1 MSKAIKLCVL
11 GGSALATPMLFESMG
26 RQHAQ
31 GSYQICLHG
40 RDSGRLATV
49 KNVSEY
55 IAHQYPDLDLTITA
69 TLDSTEAIEGAA
81 FILNQIREGGLKAR
95 LFDETFPRKYGIPGE
110 ETVGP
115 GGFSNTLRGIPVV
128 LDFCKTIEKCAPDA
142 IMLNLMNPSS
152 LIQYAVSRYTS
163 VKIVGTCDTPVSTCR
178 MAANALGLP
187 LETAQVSWFGM
198 HHFGWLF
205 DLAVDGQSRLDAVFG
220 QLERMPNLGV
230 DPEIVAA
237 MRAIPAPYLKYYFHP
252 DRMLAMTEGRK
263 PRAAQLIEVFAQ
275 LENSMDHWSD
285 GQPLDFLQ
293 QRGAGWYDKIV
304 VPTLLALA
312 EQRESDLILSLS
324 NQESVSWLPKSAV
337 IETPVA
343 ISGGKIG
350 QPRIPAHIPEDIKG
364 MIMRNCAYEM
374 LAVEAIVEKDRS
386 KALRALQ
393 SNLLVKDFN
402 QVRGIMGEVWPEETR
417 PGFKVI
423 TTEKPASEESSRQ
436 GKLRFAVPTLQYG
449 ENTIESMPLREKRYA
464 VITMEI
470 PWVNIRQRFPRDPEV
485 VVYVDELDWYALE
498 AIERSLPEIDLVV
511 GVGGGMATDGAKFVG
526 WKRRIPVDVVPTITS
541 VDASVTKSI
550 AARSGGHVT
559 YIGYIVPRDVYI
571 DYQVIRGA
579 PKRLNRSGVG
589 DILCSHVALFDWKL
603 SHDHTGEEY
612 DPTAVDQMKAW
623 LEKIETQAADIEAM
637 NDDGVRLIMNAFE
650 DISIICRKFGSSRPQ
665 EASDHTFAYNAEFQT
680 GKKFLHGELVALGAF
695 VLATLQNNDPE
706 YLRET
711 YRKTGILWQPKDIGL
726 TRKEFFTV
734 LETLNWYQK
743 NFGRRYSILD
753 ELKITSS
760 FIEDVAKQLIFD

>member
-1 MSKAIKLCVL
+1 MNKIIKLCVL

-26 RQHAQ
+26 RQNAR

-40 RDSGRLATV
+40 RDSQRLAMV
-49 KNVSEY
+49 KKISEK
-55 IAHQYPDLDLTITA
+55 IICQFPDLDLSVAA
-69 TLDSTEAIEGAA
+69 TLDMREAIEGAA
-81 FILNQIREGGLKAR
+81 FILNQIRVGGLKAR

-115 GGFSNTLRGIPVV
+115 GGFSNALRGIPVV
-128 LDFCKTIEKCAPDA
+128 LDYCKTIEKYAPQA
-142 IMLNLMNPSS
+142 VMLNLMNPSS
-152 LIQYAVSRYTS
+152 LIQYAVSRYTA
-163 VKIVGTCDTPVSTCR
+163 VKVVGTCDTPVSTCR
-178 MAANALGLP
+178 MVSNALGLP
-187 LETAQVSWFGM
+187 KDTSQVSWFGM

-205 DLAVDGQSRLDAVFG
+205 DLAVDGRSCLDAVFG
-220 QLERMPNLGV
+220 QLGRMANLGV
-230 DPEIVAA
+230 DPEIVTAL
-237 MRAIPAPYLKYYFHP
+237 RAIPAPYLKYYFHP

-275 LENSMDHWSD
+275 LEDALKGWSE

-304 VPTLLALA
+304 VPALLALA
-312 EQRESDLILSLS
+312 EQRESELILSVD
-324 NQESVSWLPKSAV
+324 NDDSVDWLPKAAV
-337 IETPVA
+337 IEAPAA

-350 QPRIPAHIPEDIKG
+350 RPRIPASIPEDIKG

-374 LAVEAIVEKDRS
+374 LAVEAIVEHDRG

-402 QVRGIMGEVWPEETR
+402 QVRGIMGEVWPEEAQ
-417 PGFKVI
+417 PGFQMIVSQ
-423 TTEKPASEESSRQ
+423 KPVKHESSGE
-436 GKLRFAVPTLQYG
+436 GKLGFAVPTLHYS
-449 ENTIESMPLREKRYA
+449 EEAIESMPLREKRYA

-470 PWVNIRQRFPRDPEV
+470 PWVNIRQRFPRAPEA

-498 AIERSLPEIDLVV
+498 AIERSLPEIDLVI
-511 GVGGGMATDGAKFVG
+511 GVGGGMATDGAKFVA

-559 YIGYIVPRDVYI
+559 YIGYVVPRDVYV
-571 DYQVIRGA
+571 DFQVIRGA

-612 DPTAVDQMKAW
+612 DPTAVDEMKAW
-623 LEKIETQAADIEAM
+623 LKRIESQAADIEAM
-637 NDDGVRLIMNAFE
+637 NDNGIRLIMHAFE

-680 GKKFLHGELVALGAF
+680 GKKFLHGELVALGAYI
-695 VLATLQNNDPE
+695 LATLQNNDPE
-706 YLRET
+706 YLRDV
-711 YRKTGILWQPKDIGL
+711 YRRTGILWQPRDIGL
-726 TRKEFFTV
+726 TRAEFVTV

-753 ELKITSS
+753 EVNLDSA
-760 FIEDVAKQLIFD
+760 FIEMVQAKLDF

>member
-1 MSKAIKLCVL
+1 MNRTIKLCVL

-26 RQHAQ
+26 RQNAR
-31 GSYQICLHG
+31 GSYQVCLHG
-40 RDSGRLATV
+40 RDSQRLAMV
-49 KNVSEY
+49 KKISEK
-55 IAHQYPDLDLTITA
+55 ITCQFPDLDLSITA
-69 TLDSTEAIEGAA
+69 TLDMREAIEGAA
-81 FILNQIREGGLKAR
+81 FILNQIRVGGLKAR

-115 GGFSNTLRGIPVV
+115 GGFSNALRGIPVV
-128 LDFCKTIEKCAPDA
+128 LDHCKTIEKYAPQA
-142 IMLNLMNPSS
+142 VMLNLMNPSS
-152 LIQYAVSRYTS
+152 LIQYAVTRYTS
-163 VKIVGTCDTPVSTCR
+163 VNVVGTCDTPVSTCR
-178 MAANALGLP
+178 MVSNALGLP
-187 LETAQVSWFGM
+187 KDKSRVSWFGM

-220 QLERMPNLGV
+220 QLERMANLGV
-230 DPEIVAA
+230 DPEIVTAL
-237 MRAIPAPYLKYYFHP
+237 RAIPAPYLKYYFHP

-263 PRAAQLIEVFAQ
+263 PRAEQLIEVFAQ
-275 LENSMDHWSD
+275 LENAMDHWSE
-285 GQPLDFLQ
+285 GQPLDFMQ

-312 EQRESDLILSLS
+312 EKRESDLILSVG
-324 NQESVSWLPKSAV
+324 NEDSVAWLPKSAV
-337 IETPVA
+337 IEAPVA
-343 ISGGKIG
+343 ISEGKIG
-350 QPRIPAHIPEDIKG
+350 RPRIPASIPEDIQG

-374 LAVEAIVEKDRS
+374 LAVEAIVEHDRS

-402 QVRGIMGEVWPEETR
+402 QVRGIMGEIWPEEAR
-417 PGFKVI
+417 PAFKLI
-423 TTEKPASEESSRQ
+423 AAEKPAAEASSGA
-436 GKLRFAVPTLQYG
+436 GKPGFAVPTLHYG
-449 ENTIESMPLREKRYA
+449 EKAIERMPLREKKYA

-559 YIGYIVPRDVYI
+559 YIGYVVPRDVYV
-571 DYQVIRGA
+571 DYPVIRGA

-612 DPTAVDQMKAW
+612 DPSAVDQMKTW

-637 NDDGVRLIMNAFE
+637 NDNGIRLIMNAFE

-680 GKKFLHGELVALGAF
+680 GKKFLHGELVALGAY

-706 YLRET
+706 YLRDI
-711 YRKTGILWQPKDIGL
+711 YSRTGILWQPRDIGL
-726 TRKEFFTV
+726 TRAEFANV
-734 LETLNWYQK
+734 LGTLNWYQK

-753 ELKITSS
+753 EVHIDSA
-760 FIEDVAKQLIFD
+760 FIEMVQAKLDF

>member
-1 MSKAIKLCVL
+1 MSKTIKLSVL

-26 RQHAQ
+26 RQNAR

-40 RDSGRLATV
+40 RDSQRLAMV
-49 KNVSEY
+49 KKISEK
-55 IAHQYPDLDLTITA
+55 IVCQFPDLDLSIAA
-69 TLDSTEAIEGAA
+69 TLDMREAIEGAA
-81 FILNQIREGGLKAR
+81 FILNQIRVGGLNAR
-95 LFDETFPRKYGIPGE
+95 LLDETFPRKYGIPGE

-115 GGFSNTLRGIPVV
+115 GGFSNALRGIPVV
-128 LDFCKTIEKCAPDA
+128 LDYCKTIEKYAPQA
-142 IMLNLMNPSS
+142 VMLNLMNPSS
-152 LIQYAVSRYTS
+152 LIQYAVTRYTS
-163 VKIVGTCDTPVSTCR
+163 VKVVGTCDTPVSTCR
-178 MAANALGLP
+178 MVSNALGLP
-187 LETAQVSWFGM
+187 LDKSQVSWFGM

-205 DLAVDGQSRLDAVFG
+205 DLAVDGRSRLDSVFS
-220 QLERMPNLGV
+220 QLERMANLGV
-230 DPEIVAA
+230 DPEIVTAL
-237 MRAIPAPYLKYYFHP
+237 RAIPAPYLKYYFHP

-263 PRAAQLIEVFAQ
+263 PRAEQLIEVFAQ
-275 LENSMDHWSD
+275 LESAMDRWSE

-312 EQRESDLILSLS
+312 EQRESDLILSVGNEDS
-324 NQESVSWLPKSAV
+324 ISWLPRSAV
-337 IETPVA
+337 IEAPVA

-350 QPRIPAHIPEDIKG
+350 RPRIPAHIPEDIQG

-402 QVRGIMGEVWPEETR
+402 QVRGIMGEVWPEEAQ
-417 PGFKVI
+417 PGFKMIVS
-423 TTEKPASEESSRQ
+423 EKPAAEAYCGE
-436 GKLRFAVPTLQYG
+436 GKLGFAVPTLHYG
-449 ENTIESMPLREKRYA
+449 EKAIESMPLREKRYA

-511 GVGGGMATDGAKFVG
+511 GVGGGMATDGAKFVA

-559 YIGYIVPRDVYI
+559 YIGYVVPRDVYV
-571 DYQVIRGA
+571 DYPVIRGA

-603 SHDHTGEEY
+603 SHDHTGEDY
-612 DPTAVDQMKAW
+612 DENAVREMHVW
-623 LEKIETQAADIEAM
+623 LRKIEGGAADIEAM
-637 NDDGVRLIMNAFE
+637 NDDGIRLIMNAFE

-680 GKKFLHGELVALGAF
+680 GKKFLHGELVALGAY
-695 VLATLQNNDPE
+695 VLAALQNNDPE
-706 YLRET
+706 YLRNI
-711 YRKTGILWQPKDIGL
+711 YHRTGILWQPRDIGL
-726 TRKEFFTV
+726 TREEFINV
-734 LETLNWYQK
+734 LGTLNWYQK

-753 ELKITSS
+753 EVRIDSA
-760 FIEDVAKQLIFD
+760 FIEMMQTKLNF